1 MRREITSLISKNY
14 KTFFPMKTR
23 LHISAASRYFSLAVA
38 LTMLIMLGSCGKKIS
53 FLHSTV
59 VPGAEGLVKIKQDN
73 NKNYALDISVV
84 NLAQAN
90 DLTPPKN
97 TYVVWMETEENGVQN
112 IGQINSSSGLF
123 SKAMKA
129 SLQSS
134 VPYKP
139 TKLFITAEDE
149 GNLRHPGMQVVLE
162 TDRFN
167 VH

>member
-1 MRREITSLISKNY
+1 
-14 KTFFPMKTR
+14 MKTR
-23 LHISAASRYFSLAVA
+23 LHLPGASRCFSLTVA
-38 LTMLIMLGSCGKKIS
+38 LSTILILGSCGKKIS

-73 NKNYALDISVV
+73 NNNYALDIAVF
-84 NLAQAN
+84 NLARAN

-112 IGQINSSSGLF
+112 IGQINSSSGLL

-149 GNLRHPGMQVVLE
+149 GNLQHPGMQVVLE

>member
-1 MRREITSLISKNY
+1 MFRSGLQDNLT
-14 KTFFPMKTR
+14 MKTQ
-23 LHISAASRYFSLAVA
+23 LHTSSASRCFVLMGA
-38 LTMLIMLGSCGKKIS
+38 LCMMLILSSCGRKIS

-84 NLAQAN
+84 NLAKAN
-90 DLTPPKN
+90 DLTPPKS

-149 GNLRHPGMQVVLE
+149 GNLQHPGMQVVLE

-167 VH
+167 VN